1 MRCVLDTNV
10 LLSGLLWQG
19 TPKKCLDAFRLS
31 NIYQLIL
38 SPELVDE
45 LRTKLSRKF
54 KVPDD
59 LTHKWEREI
68 SQYAYLVVPKYE
80 TDICRDSEDN
90 MILDTASAGNA
101 DYIVTGDNDLLTLK
115 EFKSIPIIAPRQFL
129 ERIKVKF
136 AI

>member
-45 LRTKLSRKF
+45 LRVKLSKKF

-59 LTHKWEREI
+59 LIHKWEREI
-68 SQYAYLVVPKYE
+68 SQYTYLVVPKYV
-80 TDICRDSEDN
+80 TGICRDPNDN
-90 MILDTASAGNA
+90 KVLDTASEGDA
-101 DYIVTGDNDLLTLK
+101 DYIVT
-115 EFKSIPIIAPRQFL
+115 
-129 ERIKVKF
+129 
-136 AI
+136 